1 MKSHPQFRSFQS
13 MTDATQQR
21 VDQVIRSVFAAVGD
35 HICQH
40 CIIEDVA
47 RECRAEGIQVSRVN
61 VERRVKDLWNA
72 IEPEGRQSM
81 NTTDGGMPMN
91 KQPLTRKDLDPLVCS
106 TPGCDCEGDL
116 VLHSRCHPDA
126 ATWARYNKATGNLEL
141 SCAVCEHV
149 IAVIGVAGETAGRG
163 AILQ

>member
-1 MKSHPQFRSFQS
+1 MKSQPPFRSFQS

-21 VDQVIRSVFAAVGD
+21 VDQVIRAVFAAVGD

-40 CIIEDVA
+40 CIIEDVV
-47 RECRAEGIQVSRVN
+47 RECRAEGIWVSRVN
-61 VERRVKDLWNA
+61 VERRVKDLW
-72 IEPEGRQSM
+72 EPM
-81 NTTDGGMPMN
+81 TTTDDSQGGKPMN
-91 KQPLTRKDLDPLVCS
+91 KQPLTRKDLDPLVCA

-126 ATWARYNKATGNLEL
+126 ATWAKYNKGTGNLEL

-149 IAVIGVAGETAGRG
+149 IAVIGVASDAGGSG